1 MAIKASASITL
12 SFMVDVKAVYR
23 YYKLQAS
30 TASEPS
36 IPTTNPPSGWTD
48 TEPRYTSGSTNTLYF
63 VDLTVFSND
72 TWTYSSVSKSS
83 SYEASKEAY
92 NKALNVET
100 TLNEAIGDIE
110 AHTEQLSAL
119 QNTGIV
125 NDSTDWDTL
134 ESGHYAVYCD
144 SPLSED
150 NHAPVGAFRYGNL
163 HVIKH
168 IIKAGKSSGNQIY
181 IENAVPPKIYYRS
194 NFDNNFRKWES
205 VTIQSYTDNCVMGNT
220 VDITQYTSADNVFTC
235 PSDGYLA
242 LAISNQAAQWINVLI
257 NAGGFTFTTG
267 ICTPANTPNS
277 VTTYKH
283 VYLRK
288 GMTLYTS
295 SLNKATDGFAQ
306 AYFIQFKY

>member
-12 SFMVDVKAVYR
+12 SFMVDVKVVYR

-48 TEPRYTSGSTNTLYF
+48 TEPRYISGSTNTLYF

-92 NKALNVET
+92 NKVLNVET
-100 TLNEAIGDIE
+100 ALNEAIGNIE
-110 AHTEQLSAL
+110 THTEQLSAL

-134 ESGHYAVYCD
+134 SSGHYAVYCD
-144 SPLSED
+144 LPLSKD
-150 NHAPVGAFRYGNL
+150 NHAPVGAYQWGNL

-168 IIKAGKSSGNQIY
+168 IIRNGQSSGNQIY

-205 VTIQSYTDNCVMGNT
+205 VTIQSYTDRADLTMTNDVVNT
-220 VDITQYTSADNVFTC
+220 YTSENSAYEFQ
-235 PSDGYLA
+235 SDGYLMLRGPVHIGILQA
-242 LAISNQAAQWINVLI
+242 HIISAN
-257 NAGGFTFTTG
+257 G
-267 ICTPANTPNS
+267 IEFFVQMCGANGKANGEYNTI
-277 VTTYKH
+277 YI
-283 VYLRK
+283 RK
-288 GMTLYTS
+288 GFKVYFKQ
-295 SLNKATDGFAQ
+295 LNIPSTEKVE
-306 AYFIQFKY
+306 AYIYIF